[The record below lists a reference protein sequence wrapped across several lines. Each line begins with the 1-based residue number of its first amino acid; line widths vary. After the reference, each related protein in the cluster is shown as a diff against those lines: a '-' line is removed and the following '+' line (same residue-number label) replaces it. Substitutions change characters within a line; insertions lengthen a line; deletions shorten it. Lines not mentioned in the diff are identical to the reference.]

1 MVKSDGESRRRGF
14 DFTLMYNG
22 RVGEVTYQVGGNMTL
37 YDERWNINPNESETS
52 LKNPYKRSTQV
63 GAYLGNYYKNL
74 GYYTDYED
82 VLNTPKRTSSVN
94 IMAGDLKY
102 YDFNGD
108 GKIDGDD
115 QYRMGNGS
123 APRCNYG
130 INASAN
136 WRGFNLSMLWQG
148 ATSYD
153 MYLDAILMGGNSNYL
168 PVIYEFQKDVWSP
181 ENRDALYPRP
191 HQAAG
196 MTGSNNFVGTDF
208 WFVDA
213 KYIRLKN
220 LSIGYDFK
228 HKLLKNANWLS
239 RLYLSFTG
247 YNLLTFSPAKK
258 WGLDPESGSANGY
271 TYPVSRVYTIN
282 LNIGF

>member
-1 MVKSDGESRRRGF
+1 MVKSNGESRRRGV

-22 RVGEVTYQVGGNMTL
+22 RIGEVTYSVGGNFTF
-37 YDERWNINPNESETS
+37 YDERWNINPSESETT
-52 LKNPYKRSTQV
+52 LKNPYKRTTQV
-63 GAYLGNYYKNL
+63 GSAYGNLYKNL
-74 GYYTDYED
+74 GYYKDYED
-82 VLNTPKRTSSVN
+82 VLNSPKRNGSSN

-108 GKIDGDD
+108 GKIDGED
-115 QYRMGNGS
+115 QYRMGTGS
-123 APRCNYG
+123 APQANYG
-130 INASAN
+130 INADVR

-168 PVIYEFQKDVWSP
+168 PVIYDFQTDIWAP
-181 ENRDALYPRP
+181 DNRDALYPRQ
-191 HQAAG
+191 HVSAG

-208 WFVDA
+208 WLVDA

-220 LSIGYDFK
+220 LTVGYDFK
-228 HKLLKNANWLS
+228 HKLLKDQKWLS
-239 RLYLSFTG
+239 KCYLSLTG

-258 WGLDPESGSANGY
+258 WGLDPESGRSDGY
-271 TYPVSRVYTIN
+271 SYPVARVYTIS